1 MQGHI
6 SIKEH
11 RVNTVF
17 GILDKEREP
26 RFRLASVLQMHKE
39 ACCLKREHISKLKLL
54 PI

>member
-6 SIKEH
+6 SIKEY

-17 GILDKEREP
+17 GILDKEWEL
-26 RFRLASVLQMHKE
+26 RFRLASVLQMRKE
-39 ACCLKREHISKLKLL
+39 VCCLKGEHISKLKLL